1 MMTTKVMNH
10 SEYQAKL
17 LTVEFH
23 SLEYIIKDCTAVL
36 EAWRDHPNQGYYT
49 DEIHY
54 CLAEIRYRKD
64 PKNAPLWWRKA
75 MKKLMTELVRE
86 EVA

>member
-1 MMTTKVMNH
+1 MMTKVMNH

-17 LTVEFH
+17 MTRDFH
-23 SLEYIIKDCTAVL
+23 SLEYTVKDCTAVL
-36 EAWRDHPNQGYYT
+36 EAWRDHPNHGYYS

-75 MKKLMTELVRE
+75 IKKLMTESVRE
-86 EVA
+86 EA